1 MHPRAPL
8 WVHLVFPNAPKC
20 RFSQIHPNAWCS
32 KCIQMN
38 NRSVENE
45 RSVENRSVGIWYLF
59 RHPHQH
65 HSIIACITWNH
76 NQSSWFLIWW
86 RLGSEKDTF
95 QQGFN
100 MSTDLF
106 SFSTDLLLR
115 QWCWL
120 NTIGPNGERPIVPT
134 MLTQHYWSKWRE
146 TYCSNDV
153 EQLMHLLVI
162 WALCT
167 NGIDHLKGQLL
178 FVTKHFKTL
187 GQCLLTNTLFFWP
200 DMWAQ

>member
-1 MHPRAPL
+1 MYVYYYTAGKKKPNRVSFGSIWIRIWVHLEKPGQNREWSSQGWNGTIGFQMHPRAPL

-106 SFSTDLLLR
+106 SFSTDLLFI
-115 QWCWL
+115 W
-120 NTIGPNGERPIVPT
+120 
-134 MLTQHYWSKWRE
+134 
-146 TYCSNDV
+146 
-153 EQLMHLLVI
+153 MHLESAFGCI
-162 WALCT
+162 WNSAFGCIWNSAFGCIWNST
-167 NGIDHLKGQLL
+167 LKLQIL
-178 FVTKHFKTL
+178 K
-187 GQCLLTNTLFFWP
+187 
-200 DMWAQ
+200 

>member
-1 MHPRAPL
+1 MKKKPNRVSFGSIWIRIWVHLEKPGQNREWSSQGWRGSIGFQMHPSVPL

-106 SFSTDLLLR
+106 STDLWGLLR

-120 NTIGPNGERPIVPT
+120 NTIGPNGERPIVPM
-134 MLTQHYWSKWRE
+134 MLNRSKPQSA
-146 TYCSNDV
+146 YMFYYFS
-153 EQLMHLLVI
+153 LLL
-162 WALCT
+162 W
-167 NGIDHLKGQLL
+167 
-178 FVTKHFKTL
+178 
-187 GQCLLTNTLFFWP
+187 
-200 DMWAQ
+200 